1 MYEKMKA
8 EMMAGSEIKATGYF
22 STNLSAPKVSFEEAL
37 LRGLAPDKGLYMP
50 ERIPTIDEQQK
61 AAFHGMAY
69 YEIAAHVL
77 SAFLGETIPFAD
89 LTAMCRDAYTFDVPL
104 EPAGDNLFILRLDQG
119 PTASFK
125 DFAARLMARMMNYF
139 MAKEKRHLVIL
150 TATSGD
156 TGSAVANAF
165 YGLEHIDVV
174 VLFPLREV
182 SEVQRRQMT
191 TLHGNVH
198 IAGIDGKFDH
208 CQALVKQAFT
218 DQDLARIP
226 LSSANSINIGRL
238 LPQTVYYWYAASR
251 VCSRPGSPVIFSV
264 PSGNFGNLMGGV
276 LARETGLPVQ
286 RFIVATNANKE
297 VPEYLRTGV
306 YQIISPSL
314 MCLSS
319 AMNVGHPSNMAR
331 LVALYGGVMDEKGN
345 ILRQPDLQRMRND
358 FLGVSVTDEET
369 MQTMTSVWKEK
380 GIILEPHGAVAW
392 KGSMEYLHKNN
403 THAKD
408 IPVVVIE
415 TAHPGKFPD
424 EVKEATGTL
433 PILPEPLKKIFDKD
447 EQFDELEN
455 QYPAFKN
462 YLLKMFS

>member
-1 MYEKMKA
+1 MHEEMKA
-8 EMMAGSEIKATGYF
+8 EMMAEKGTRAIEYF
-22 STNLSAPKVSFEEAL
+22 STNLKAPKVSFEEAL

-50 ERIPTIDEQQK
+50 DRLPAIGEKLRARFP
-61 AAFHGMAY
+61 GMGY

-77 SAFLGETIPFAD
+77 SAFLGDAIPFAD
-89 LTAMCRDAYTFDVPL
+89 LTSMCRDAYTFDVPV

-139 MAKEKRHLVIL
+139 MAKEKRHMVIL

-165 YGLEHIDVV
+165 FGLEHIDVV
-174 VLFPLREV
+174 VLYPLGEV

-198 IAGIDGKFDH
+198 VAGIDGKFDH

-218 DQDLARIP
+218 DPELDRIP

-238 LPQTVYYWYAASR
+238 LPQTVYYYYAGSR
-251 VCSRPGSPVIFSV
+251 VCSRPDSPVIFSV

-276 LARETGLPVQ
+276 LARETGLPVH

-314 MCLSS
+314 MCISS

-331 LVALYGGVMDEKGN
+331 LVALYGGIMDEKGN
-345 ILRQPDLQRMRND
+345 ILRQPDLERMRND
-358 FLGVSVTDEET
+358 FHGVSITDEET
-369 MQTMTSVWKEK
+369 METMAGVWKEK
-380 GIILEPHGAVAW
+380 GIVLEPHGAVAW
-392 KGSMEYLHKNN
+392 KGAVEYLRENG
-403 THAKD
+403 THSRN
-408 IPVVVIE
+408 IPIVVVE

-424 EVKEATGTL
+424 EVKKATGTL
-433 PILPEPLKKIFDKD
+433 PILPESLKTIFGKE
-447 EQFDELEN
+447 EQFDRVEN
-455 QYPAFKN
+455 DYRAFKK
-462 YLLKMFS
+462 YLMNMFF

>member
-1 MYEKMKA
+1 MHEEMKTEMTAEKGINA
-8 EMMAGSEIKATGYF
+8 IKYF
-22 STNLSAPKVSFEEAL
+22 STNLKTPKVTFEEAL

-50 ERIPTIDEQQK
+50 DRIPAIGEK
-61 AAFHGMAY
+61 LRSRFPGMAY
-69 YEIAAHVL
+69 NEISAHVL
-77 SAFLGETIPFAD
+77 SAFLGDTIPFAD
-89 LTAMCRDAYTFDVPL
+89 LMAMCRDAYTFDVPV
-104 EPAGDNLFILRLDQG
+104 EPAGDNLYILKLDQG

-139 MAKEKRHLVIL
+139 MAKEKRRMVIL

-174 VLFPLREV
+174 VLFPLGEV

-198 IAGIDGKFDH
+198 IAGINGKFDH

-218 DQDLARIP
+218 DPELARIP

-238 LPQTVYYWYAASR
+238 LPQTVYYYYAGSR
-251 VCSRPGSPVIFSV
+251 VHSQPDSPVIFSV

-276 LARETGLPVQ
+276 LARETGLPVL

-297 VPEYLRTGV
+297 VPEYLQTGV
-306 YQIISPSL
+306 YKIISPSL
-314 MCLSS
+314 MCISS

-345 ILRQPDLQRMRND
+345 ILRQPDLLKMSND
-358 FLGVSVTDEET
+358 FTGVSISDEET
-369 MQTMTSVWKEK
+369 LETMAGVWKEK
-380 GIILEPHGAVAW
+380 KIMLEPHGAVAW
-392 KGSMEYLHKNN
+392 KGAEEYLHKNN
-403 THAKD
+403 MHAKEVP
-408 IPVVVIE
+408 IIVVE
-415 TAHPGKFPD
+415 TAHPGKFP
-424 EVKEATGTL
+424 EYVKKATGVLPTL
-433 PILPEPLKKIFDKD
+433 PESLKTIFEKE
-447 EQFDELEN
+447 EQFDQLEN
-455 QYPAFKN
+455 NYPAFKE